1 MKNPFLSFSENL
13 SAAVPAA
20 AVAFFALAGTLVP
33 AGCVQSEKA
42 YTNWHAAH
50 GLAVPGE
57 NEGLIADFP
66 DPYIR
71 KLALYVTLVP
81 DTQANRQKYHFR
93 LTTKNRGTDFASLS
107 VEEIHMKMTLFD
119 VPVGG
124 VDKES
129 VAETAA
135 QIREEMILAAGNYGS
150 ATCVAARKR
159 AAEQRAVAE
168 KAQRERELREQKRIA
183 AEKARIA
190 AEKARIERERAEAEA
205 RAHRELIAEVAGTD
219 KKIYVA
225 SDDVFGWLFCSH
237 MQKNGWKCV
246 IVKNYADIPFAEEA
260 RAAQFLVKFSGR
272 RSRDDFAETIAGTLV
287 DLRTGASRGSV
298 SRDKVSAADF
308 AVALSEFFNPAPAES
323 PAPEKSVPE
332 EANPADTETVPADT
346 EAAPAEAETVPA
358 DTDVDFEGPEPAV
371 EDPAPAFENPE
382 SDFDDADP
390 AFEEPETEFSEEET
404 VPAQSDYIEK

>member
-1 MKNPFLSFSENL
+1 MKNPLRFVSENL

-20 AVAFFALAGTLVP
+20 VVAFFALTVAFAP
-33 AGCVQSEKA
+33 AGCVQHERA

-57 NEGLIADFP
+57 NEGIIADFS

-71 KLALYVTLVP
+71 KLALSVTLVP

-93 LTTKNRGTDFASLS
+93 LTTKNRGTAFASLS
-107 VEEIHMKMTLFD
+107 VEEIHMRRTLFD
-119 VPVGG
+119 VPVGSS
-124 VDKES
+124 DNAS

-159 AAEQRAVAE
+159 AAEQRAIAE
-168 KAQRERELREQKRIA
+168 KTQRERELREQKRIA

-190 AEKARIERERAEAEA
+190 AEKARIERERLEAEA

-246 IVKNYADIPFAEEA
+246 IVKNYADIPFAEDA

-272 RSRDDFAETIAGTLV
+272 RSRDDFAETITGTLV

-323 PAPEKSVPE
+323 LAPEKSVSEDATPE
-332 EANPADTETVPADT
+332 EAEHAD
-346 EAAPAEAETVPA
+346 AETDFDETDVVP
-358 DTDVDFEGPEPAV
+358 DETDVDFDGHEPALDDT
-371 EDPAPAFENPE
+371 EPAFE
-382 SDFDDADP
+382 D
-390 AFEEPETEFSEEET
+390 PETEFGEEEP
-404 VPAQSDYIEK
+404 VPAQTNYIEK

>member
-1 MKNPFLSFSENL
+1 MKNPFLFFSENF

-20 AVAFFALAGTLVP
+20 VIAFFALTGALVP
-33 AGCVQSEKA
+33 AGCVQSERA

-57 NEGLIADFP
+57 NEGIIADFP

-124 VDKES
+124 VDKAS

-159 AAEQRAVAE
+159 AAEQRAIAE

-308 AVALSEFFNPAPAES
+308 AVTLSEFFNHAPAES

-332 EANPADTETVPADT
+332 EATPADTETVPA
-346 EAAPAEAETVPA
+346 EA
-358 DTDVDFEGPEPAV
+358 DVDFEGPEPAV

-390 AFEEPETEFSEEET
+390 AFEEPETEFGEEES
-404 VPAQSDYIEK
+404 VPAQSGYIEK